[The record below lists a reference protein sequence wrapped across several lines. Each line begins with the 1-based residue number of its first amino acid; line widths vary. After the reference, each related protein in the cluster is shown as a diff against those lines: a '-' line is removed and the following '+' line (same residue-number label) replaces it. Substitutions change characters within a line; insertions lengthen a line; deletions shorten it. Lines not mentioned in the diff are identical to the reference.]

1 MKIVFAHPRQ
11 VFESYSDY
19 RKLIEISGFETCFY
33 DEMKLSPDTVYI
45 VAPVNGELRSVVS
58 RLRLQAQKEQKAQPK
73 IIWWNLERPDSGVW
87 PPEARNASNA
97 VERIK
102 EFVDN
107 IWVSDRHY
115 ASMDSRLIYVPM
127 GSDARLAEGE
137 PSPIK
142 IYDIAALTYNNHRR
156 SKIYGNLTRWKLAP
170 TSAWGETRARVLRSS
185 KCMLYVHQTEMPI
198 GAPLR
203 FALAAAYKL
212 PLLCETLEDPFP
224 LMEGRDFLSCS
235 YGDIVDRMEDWL
247 SIGSLAFLG
256 ENLHQTLCIDTNFRK
271 SVEEAVR
278 RTFP

>member
-1 MKIVFAHPRQ
+1 VKIVFAHPRQ

-33 DEMKLSPDTVYI
+33 DEMDLFADTVYI
-45 VAPVNGELRSVVS
+45 VAPVNGELRPTIDKARTSKGRVVS
-58 RLRLQAQKEQKAQPK
+58 K
-73 IIWWNLERPDSGVW
+73 IIFWNLERPDSGVW
-87 PPEARNASNA
+87 PPEGRNASNA
-97 VERIK
+97 VDRIK
-102 EFVDN
+102 PWVDA

-115 ASMDSRLIYVPM
+115 ASLDSRLVFVPM
-127 GSDARLAEGE
+127 GSDARLAEAG

-156 SKIYGNLTRWKLAP
+156 SKIYGNLTKWKLAP
-170 TSAWGETRARVLRSS
+170 SSAWGETRARVLRSS

-198 GAPLR
+198 GTPLR

-212 PLLCETLEDPFP
+212 PLLCETLGDSFP

-256 ENLHQTLCIDTNFRK
+256 ENLHQTLCLDINFRK
-271 SVEEAVR
+271 SVEDGVR

>member
-19 RKLIEISGFETCFY
+19 RRLIEISGFDTCFY
-33 DEMKLSPDTVYI
+33 DEMNLAINTVYI
-45 VAPVNGELRSVVS
+45 VAPVNGELREAVT
-58 RLRLQAQKEQKAQPK
+58 RLRAAQNGHVLAK
-73 IIWWNLERPDSGVW
+73 IVWWNLERSDSGVW
-87 PPEARNASNA
+87 PPEGRNASNA

-115 ASMDSRLIYVPM
+115 ASLDSRLIYVPM

-137 PSPIK
+137 LSPIK

-170 TSAWGETRARVLRSS
+170 SSAWGETRARVLRSS

-212 PLLCETLEDPFP
+212 PLLCETLADPFP
-224 LMEGRDFLSCS
+224 LMEGRDFLSCP
-235 YGDIVDRMEDWL
+235 YGDIVERMEDWL

-271 SVEEAVR
+271 SVEEGVR